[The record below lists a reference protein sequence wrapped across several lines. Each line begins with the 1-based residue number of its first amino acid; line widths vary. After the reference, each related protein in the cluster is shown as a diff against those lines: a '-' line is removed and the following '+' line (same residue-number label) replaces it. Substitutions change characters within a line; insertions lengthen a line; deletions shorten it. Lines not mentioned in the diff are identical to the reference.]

1 MITDNL
7 LMLSGTTSAT
17 TGVTTGQDLSQ
28 VAANYISENVV
39 DTGNAT
45 NIARDMG
52 EGESLYIVFTVTE
65 AFTSGGAATV
75 AINCVV
81 SPATALTGS
90 TTVGSV
96 AATAV
101 ASLTLGTQF
110 VVRINP
116 LVASLGLRY
125 LGVIYTIATAT
136 TTAGAMTAYVV
147 KDFQDGKKFYKSGF
161 ELV

>member
-7 LMLSGTTSAT
+7 ITLSGITTS
-17 TGVTTGQDLSQ
+17 GVTVGQDLSQ
-28 VAANYISENVV
+28 AVGTYNSESIV
-39 DTGNAT
+39 DLGT
-45 NIARDMG
+45 ARDIG

-65 AFTSGGAATV
+65 AFVGATATV
-75 AINCVV
+75 AMNCVV
-81 SPATALTGS
+81 SAAAALTTP

-96 AATAV
+96 SATAV
-101 ASLTLGTQF
+101 ASLTLGAQF

-136 TTAGAMTAYVV
+136 TTAGTMTAHVV
-147 KDFQDGKKFYKSGF
+147 TDFQDGKKFYASGF
-161 ELV
+161 TA

>member
-7 LMLSGTTSAT
+7 LMLSGTTSST

-28 VAANYISENVV
+28 TAAAYNSENIV

-52 EGESLYIVFTVTE
+52 EGEPLYIVFTVTE
-65 AFTSGGAATV
+65 AFVGASATV

-81 SPATALTGS
+81 SAATALTTP

-96 AATAV
+96 AATGV

>member
-7 LMLSGTTSAT
+7 LMLSGTTSST

-28 VAANYISENVV
+28 VAAAYNSENIV

-52 EGESLYIVFTVTE
+52 EGEPLYIVFTVTE
-65 AFTSGGAATV
+65 AFVGATATV

-81 SPATALTGS
+81 SAATALTTP
-90 TTVGSV
+90 TTVGSI
-96 AATAV
+96 AATGV

>member
-7 LMLSGTTSAT
+7 ITLSGITTS
-17 TGVTTGQDLSQ
+17 GVTVGQDLSQ
-28 VAANYISENVV
+28 AVGTYNSESIV
-39 DTGNAT
+39 DLGT
-45 NIARDMG
+45 ARDIG

-65 AFTSGGAATV
+65 AFVGATATV
-75 AINCVV
+75 AMNCVV
-81 SPATALTGS
+81 SAAAALTTP

-96 AATAV
+96 TATAV
-101 ASLTLGTQF
+101 ASLTLGAQF

-136 TTAGAMTAYVV
+136 TTAGTMTAHVV
-147 KDFQDGKKFYKSGF
+147 TDFQDGKKFYASGF
-161 ELV
+161 TA

>member
-7 LMLSGTTSAT
+7 ITLSGITTS
-17 TGVTTGQDLSQ
+17 GVTVGQDLSQ
-28 VAANYISENVV
+28 VVGTYNSESIV
-39 DTGNAT
+39 DLGT
-45 NIARDMG
+45 ARDIG

-65 AFTSGGAATV
+65 AFVGATATV
-75 AINCVV
+75 AMNCVV
-81 SPATALTGS
+81 SAAAALTTP

-96 AATAV
+96 SATAV
-101 ASLTLGTQF
+101 ASLTLGAQF

-136 TTAGAMTAYVV
+136 TTAGTMTAHVV
-147 KDFQDGKKFYKSGF
+147 TNFQDGKKFYASGF
-161 ELV
+161 TA

>member
-28 VAANYISENVV
+28 VAAAYNSENIV

-52 EGESLYIVFTVTE
+52 EGEPLYIVFTVTE

-81 SPATALTGS
+81 SAATALTTP
-90 TTVGSV
+90 TTVGSI

-136 TTAGAMTAYVV
+136 TTAGAMSAYVV

>member
-7 LMLSGTTSAT
+7 LMLSGTTSST

-52 EGESLYIVFTVTE
+52 EGEDLYIVFTVTE
-65 AFTSGGAATV
+65 AFVGVGATV
-75 AINCVV
+75 AMNCVV
-81 SPATALTGS
+81 SAATALTTP

>member
-65 AFTSGGAATV
+65 AFVGVGATV

-81 SPATALTGS
+81 SAATALTTP
-90 TTVGSV
+90 TTVGSI

-101 ASLTLGTQF
+101 GSLTLGTQF

>member
-7 LMLSGTTSAT
+7 LMLSGTTSST

-28 VAANYISENVV
+28 VAAAYNSENIV

-52 EGESLYIVFTVTE
+52 EGEPLYIVFTVTE
-65 AFTSGGAATV
+65 AFVGVGATV

-81 SPATALTGS
+81 SAATALTTP
-90 TTVGSV
+90 TTVGSI
-96 AATAV
+96 AATGV